1 MNKSRIAALAA
12 ALVALGALGACT
24 ENPQLIEG
32 QRMGHTVVDRDTPP
46 WQGEPLPF
54 QTQYTRGDEKSWE
67 KQLTRRL
74 QGQNEYIRIGG

>member
-1 MNKSRIAALAA
+1 MSKSRIALLAA
-12 ALVALGALGACT
+12 SLAALGALGACT
-24 ENPQLIEG
+24 ENPQLVDG
-32 QRMGHTVVDRDTPP
+32 QKMGHAVVQRDTPP

-67 KQLTRRL
+67 KELTKRV